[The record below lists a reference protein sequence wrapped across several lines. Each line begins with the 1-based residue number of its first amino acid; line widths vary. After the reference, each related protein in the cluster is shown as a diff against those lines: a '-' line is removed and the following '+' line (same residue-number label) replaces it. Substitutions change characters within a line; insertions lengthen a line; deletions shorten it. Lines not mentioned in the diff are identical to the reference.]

1 MGRPA
6 KETHPPGHLSSGDVF
21 RRGLVRKNPL
31 LAFLTSGENSGN
43 DSSRNDQTRHAKR
56 SSLIH
61 ENSNS
66 EP

>member
-6 KETHPPGHLSSGDVF
+6 KETHPPGHLSSGDVIS
-21 RRGLVRKNPL
+21 RGLVRKNPL
-31 LAFLTSGENSGN
+31 LAFLTSGENR
-43 DSSRNDQTRHAKR
+43 RNNRCSDNQTRHAKR